1 MRPEENES
9 DRDDPGA
16 YYVFSVYETDY
27 LFNTR
32 PNAKF
37 EDVLNFSVNDTNV
50 GLVVDSGAFY
60 DMMSETDYNKLEGKV
75 RLEKCTKKLFS
86 YASKNPLPVLGQCKA
101 RITVPETGA
110 SRETDFIVIPNAQ
123 VSLLS
128 NKTSKETP
136 ARP

>member
-9 DRDDPGA
+9 DPGA

-37 EDVLNFSVNDTNV
+37 EDMLNFNINGMNV

-60 DMMSETDYNKLEGKV
+60 DMMSETDYDKLKGKV
-75 RLEKCTKKLFS
+75 
-86 YASKNPLPVLGQCKA
+86 
-101 RITVPETGA
+101 
-110 SRETDFIVIPNAQ
+110 
-123 VSLLS
+123 
-128 NKTSKETP
+128 
-136 ARP
+136 

>member
-1 MRPEENES
+1 MPPEENES

-60 DMMSETDYNKLEGKV
+60 DMMSETDYNKLKGKV
-75 RLEKCTKKLFS
+75 
-86 YASKNPLPVLGQCKA
+86 
-101 RITVPETGA
+101 
-110 SRETDFIVIPNAQ
+110 
-123 VSLLS
+123 
-128 NKTSKETP
+128 
-136 ARP
+136 